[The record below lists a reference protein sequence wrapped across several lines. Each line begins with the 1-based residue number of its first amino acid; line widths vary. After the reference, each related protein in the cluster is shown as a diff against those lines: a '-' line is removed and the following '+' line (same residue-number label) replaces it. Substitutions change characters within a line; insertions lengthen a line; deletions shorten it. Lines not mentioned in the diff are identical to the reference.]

1 MTQPPDE
8 GYPGVDT
15 CERVLHQVPITNIR
29 FYKAITGMI
38 FDRKER
44 FEISSIG
51 QFIQINYG
59 EVLVSENVL
68 HEVAANEA
76 RATSN

>member
-1 MTQPPDE
+1 MKDT
-8 GYPGVDT
+8 PGSILVK
-15 CERVLHQVPITNIR
+15 EFLHQVPITNIR
-29 FYKAITGMI
+29 FYKTITGMI

-68 HEVAANEA
+68 HEIAANEA